1 MGEKK
6 IDDLFSKGPHFS
18 AQKGRFFNFS
28 HCKWSFLIARRSSL
42 QILVFSPRSKF
53 GGEKRPARTGR
64 EVGREKKFN
73 FFSKGWI
80 VSYKKAYFSS
90 FWTVNYHSW
99 SLGDH
104 QSNFGG
110 PKWLACTGREDGQP
124 RSLHSWGFIQFYKF
138 CCLQGLR
145 IATKSLLT
153 RPKLSDYE
161 KKLEPSIFEV
171 TSTDFY
177 VSSKDF
183 EATS

>member
-1 MGEKK
+1 MIIFWSIGDHCWKSSFLVPDQSSGVKNDQLGRAEKMGGEKK
-6 IDDLFSKGPHFS
+6 I
-18 AQKGRFFNFS
+18 
-28 HCKWSFLIARRSSL
+28 
-42 QILVFSPRSKF
+42 
-53 GGEKRPARTGR
+53 
-64 EVGREKKFN
+64 N

-80 VSYKKAYFSS
+80 VSYKKAYFSI

-110 PKWLACTGREDGQP
+110 PKWLPCTGREDGQP

-161 KKLEPSIFEV
+161 KKLESSIFEV
-171 TSTDFY
+171 TSTCVLWRFRSY
-177 VSSKDF
+177 LIRF
-183 EATS
+183 WG